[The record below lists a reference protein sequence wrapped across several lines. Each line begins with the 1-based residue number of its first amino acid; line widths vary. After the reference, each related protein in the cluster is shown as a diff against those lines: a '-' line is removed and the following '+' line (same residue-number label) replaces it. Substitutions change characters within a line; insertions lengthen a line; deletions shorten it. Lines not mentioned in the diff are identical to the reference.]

1 MVDAAAPL
9 RRMTLEEW
17 VGLGEDE
24 PGELVD
30 GVLEEEEVASWA
42 HELTV
47 SWFIRALGAWIVPRG
62 GFVLGSETK
71 LAISPTR
78 GRKPD
83 VIVFLSAASLPAR
96 RSSATGVAPD
106 IGIEVVT
113 PTPRDGRRDRVEKKP
128 DYAEFGVRQYWIVDP
143 ELQTLEILARGA
155 DGRFVELLAASEGTH
170 VVPELEGLALDLD
183 ALWAELQRWPDGPG

>member
-17 VGLGEDE
+17 IGLGEDE

-30 GVLEEEEVASWA
+30 GMLEDEEVASWA

-47 SWFIRALGAWIVPRG
+47 SWLIGTLRAWIVPRG

-83 VIVFLSAASLPAR
+83 VVVFMSAASLPAR

-106 IGIEVVT
+106 IVIEVVT

-128 DYAEFGVRQYWIVDP
+128 DYAAFGVRQYWIVDP
-143 ELQTLEILARGA
+143 ELQTVEILAREPE
-155 DGRFVELLAASEGTH
+155 GRFVELLAASRGTH
-170 VVPELEGLALDLD
+170 AVPELEGLVLDLD
-183 ALWAELQRWPDGPG
+183 ALWAELHRWPDAPG